1 MSKRDL
7 AIHWGVTLFVVVPV
21 FSFCWARGA
30 YMLARERL
38 TGTPT
43 ASA

>member
-1 MSKRDL
+1 MSRTEI
-7 AIHWGVTLFVVVPV
+7 AVRWAVTLGIVVPV
-21 FSFCWARGA
+21 FTFCWYRGA
-30 YMLARERL
+30 YMIARERL